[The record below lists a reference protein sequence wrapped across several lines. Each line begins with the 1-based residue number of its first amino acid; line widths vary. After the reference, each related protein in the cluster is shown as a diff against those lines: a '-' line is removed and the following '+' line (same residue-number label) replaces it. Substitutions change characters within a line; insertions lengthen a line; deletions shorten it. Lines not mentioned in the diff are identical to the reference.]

1 VRGSDMTLLTRLAVA
16 QTHIVT
22 WQEQEISNVVWAMAT
37 LSRSDERML
46 DRMARDALRRGMSAF
61 VPQAVSNMVWGFAV
75 LEYNNN
81 AFMLV
86 SPCRA
91 PFCTYIEI
99 GLDSVHP
106 TSSCPCC
113 NLLINMMHLSVHAA
127 AGPLWSLCTRSFSE
141 TTFSTWEI
149 AQ

>member
-1 VRGSDMTLLTRLAVA
+1 MTLLTRLAVA

-37 LSRSDERML
+37 LSRFDERL
-46 DRMARDALRRGMSAF
+46 LEIMARDALRRGMSAF

-81 AFMLV
+81 PFMLV

-99 GLDSVHP
+99 GLKFCAPHFFMPLLQFADQHDALISACVRRTSLVFVHK
-106 TSSCPCC
+106 
-113 NLLINMMHLSVHAA
+113 I
-127 AGPLWSLCTRSFSE
+127 FIK
-141 TTFSTWEI
+141 TTFSTWVI